1 MAFRLWQGD
10 AAIALACALF
20 WFLLL
25 SLLRRYT
32 SYRKGVET
40 LGLGDVFLIA
50 GVAMWSSAN
59 STPWIIGIAATG
71 TMVCMSLFPRSNTG
85 AAIRSVR
92 LSVHHCTFSLFSWC
106 HFSHRRVTPCKKTT
120 IKVLFCLKF
129 WPD

>member
-1 MAFRLWQGD
+1 MTLMTLTDAASCRLPRPFTLTFLMLGVAFRLWQGD

-50 GVAMWSSAN
+50 GVRHVV
-59 STPWIIGIAATG
+59 I
-71 TMVCMSLFPRSNTG
+71 CQQH
-85 AAIRSVR
+85 SVD
-92 LSVHHCTFSLFSWC
+92 
-106 HFSHRRVTPCKKTT
+106 HRYCRRQHNDLYVAVPAQ
-120 IKVLFCLKF
+120 
-129 WPD
+129 